1 MLAAWRDRDP
11 QLAGLRSHQPKAGP
25 DAPRTNPYRSR
36 FGRPLP
42 DDMLAVAPFRDHAAA
57 LRSAGLGTIDRLSRA
72 TLEQL
77 EGLGLSSATSVWLR
91 EVAVLARSARSWESL
106 RPWHLA
112 VATELADL
120 GEIGVPP
127 LWQGRTE
134 LVARLGARLE
144 GYVSSPA
151 TGTLDAWLSER
162 EAGRVVQQRGSLTT
176 AFLTW

>member
-1 MLAAWRDRDP
+1 
-11 QLAGLRSHQPKAGP
+11 
-25 DAPRTNPYRSR
+25 
-36 FGRPLP
+36 
-42 DDMLAVAPFRDHAAA
+42 MLAVAPFRDHAAA

-134 LVARLGARLE
+134 LVARLGGAPGEL
-144 GYVSSPA
+144 
-151 TGTLDAWLSER
+151 
-162 EAGRVVQQRGSLTT
+162 RVVTGDGHARRLAERARGGPGRAAARQPDHRVPHLVTPARRAGQLVVMVTLSKSM
-176 AFLTW
+176 